1 MIVAMHITSESCDHY
16 LELFVDK
23 TVEQI
28 KEELYD
34 NMEMYEPV
42 SDYAVTFDDSTT
54 KSEREEVNDMLS
66 DWYDDSWNRDE
77 DDGDEDE

>member
-1 MIVAMHITSESCDHY
+1 MIVAMSITSESSDHY

-42 SDYAVTFDDSTT
+42 SDYAVTFDDNTT
-54 KSEREEVNDMLS
+54 PSEKTQVETMLS
-66 DWYDDSWNRDE
+66 DWYNHSWGNDE
-77 DDGDEDE
+77 